1 MAWTRITD
9 QDEAATLL
17 PSWLGRRFVG
27 LHGRFGLLLT
37 TGDVLRITSI
47 GAVLLSSDGTIL
59 LDVALDHA
67 GVPDGVDLAW
77 RTKHFLGV
85 PYPGSDEATVNLAH
99 VVMAVEFAEIA
110 VRERDENESVPSADE
125 VIAELERLTEETD
138 GQSDVRPALERES

>member
-37 TGDVLRITSI
+37 TGDVMRITSI
-47 GAVLLSSDGTIL
+47 GAVEVSSEGIVL

-77 RTKHFLGV
+77 RTKHFLGA
-85 PYPGSDEATVNLAH
+85 PYPGSGEATVNLAH
-99 VVMAVEFAEIA
+99 VVAAVEFSDA
-110 VRERDENESVPSADE
+110 VLVEPDREEDVPSADE
-125 VIAELERLTEETD
+125 VIADLNRLTEEPGS
-138 GQSDVRPALERES
+138 GQAERQRVVE

>member
-17 PSWLGRRFVG
+17 PSWIGRRFVG

-77 RTKHFLGV
+77 RSKHFLGV

-99 VVMAVEFAEIA
+99 VVMAVEFAQIA
-110 VRERDENESVPSADE
+110 VREPNDEQAVPSADE
-125 VIAELERLTEETD
+125 VIAELERLTEDPAERAD
-138 GQSDVRPALERES
+138 GQPALD